1 MVSIKFYFRGGTL
14 FKIGTKVRGRR
25 KRNIFWEK
33 SKDYRKFAR
42 KFKLNVLHIQ
52 YFFHNLIK
60 FKKHLLGS
68 ILNPKTAENFSGSLL
83 LTLSYL

>member
-42 KFKLNVLHIQ
+42 LSSNLTFCIFNI
-52 YFFHNLIK
+52 FFI
-60 FKKHLLGS
+60 
-68 ILNPKTAENFSGSLL
+68 I
-83 LTLSYL
+83 